1 MKHVKLFEQ
10 FISESDDKVKAARAK
25 LNTAL
30 DKVIAQMQEI
40 YDEKDQL
47 ENMEDGDPDKIEF
60 RLNDLDGYIMDLESQ
75 RDEIKAKIKALQG
88 K

>member
-1 MKHVKLFEQ
+1 MKHIKLFEQ
-10 FISESDDKVKAARAK
+10 FISESDDKVTAARAK

-30 DKVIAQMQEI
+30 DAVIAQMQEI

-47 ENMEDGDPDKIEF
+47 ENMEDGDPDEIDF
-60 RLNDLDGYIMDLESQ
+60 RLNDLDGYIMDLESK
-75 RDEIKAKIKALQG
+75 RDEIKAKIEALKG